1 MNIDPSTTKYLI
13 QARLEAEGIVEKPDV
28 VGAVFGQTEG
38 LLGEE
43 LDLRDLQKSG
53 RIGRIEVDVQSK
65 KGRSEGTILIPSSLD
80 QVETSILAAALETI
94 DRVGPCKATI
104 KVDKVEDTRV
114 TKRNKIIERARSLL
128 SSMVEESKT
137 SGSDLLDEVRQSVQ
151 VSEIVSFGAERLPA
165 GPNVTDSD
173 AIIIVEGRQDVLN
186 LLRSGIKNAI
196 AVEGTNVPKTIQE
209 LSKERALTAFVDGDR
224 GGDLILKEL
233 LQVAEVD
240 FIARAPR
247 GKEVEEL
254 TQKQIMKCLR
264 NKIPADQ
271 YVEMYGLSGQVYKAE
286 SEFPEPKPA
295 GGPQPRP
302 EPRPE
307 FRPEPR
313 EAREPRES
321 REDRPPAP
329 LTPTTKVAADEGFAL
344 DDFETTAEIAIP
356 DDPLKR
362 VVGQDEAIAL
372 ARIAANQRRHFLLV
386 GPPGTGKSMI
396 AQALSLHLPS
406 VTEEIRVV
414 HNPENPERPL
424 VEVKQRD
431 EVLTDQSRL
440 AGAEGD
446 LIDSKEAPIN
456 VAERLGYKCVHCGT
470 YSSPTDRMCP
480 KCGRPKAASQANVG
494 NPFGDLLGGIFEVT
508 FAQLQGR
515 DRVTTT
521 RQQFGKEEV
530 VVYERA
536 GDMIRVLDQKALEKR
551 REVEKESPRKVLVP
565 ITRRPFVLATGASE
579 TELLGDVRHDPYGGH
594 PQLGTQPYDRVVAGA
609 IHEAHQGVLFI
620 DELPL
625 LGHLQR
631 FILTAMQEKRFPISG
646 RNPQS
651 AGASVKVESVPCDF
665 IFVGA
670 CNIQDLPHILSPLRS
685 RITGGGYE
693 ILVETT
699 IPDSDS
705 NRAKLAQF
713 VAQEI
718 AVDKRIPPATRD
730 AVGVVVEEAR
740 RRAKTLD
747 NKDKALSLR
756 LRELGGLIRSAGDIA
771 VTEQPKRIEAGSVP
785 RAINVSRSIEDQI
798 RERYGSDTAGGRT
811 DLSSAHRRD
820 SPYHYWNEHKADDV
834 QGYQLAP

>member
-1 MNIDPSTTKYLI
+1 M
-13 QARLEAEGIVEKPDV
+13 
-28 VGAVFGQTEG
+28 
-38 LLGEE
+38 
-43 LDLRDLQKSG
+43 
-53 RIGRIEVDVQSK
+53 
-65 KGRSEGTILIPSSLD
+65 
-80 QVETSILAAALETI
+80 
-94 DRVGPCKATI
+94 
-104 KVDKVEDTRV
+104 
-114 TKRNKIIERARSLL
+114 
-128 SSMVEESKT
+128 
-137 SGSDLLDEVRQSVQ
+137 
-151 VSEIVSFGAERLPA
+151 
-165 GPNVTDSD
+165 
-173 AIIIVEGRQDVLN
+173 
-186 LLRSGIKNAI
+186 
-196 AVEGTNVPKTIQE
+196 
-209 LSKERALTAFVDGDR
+209 
-224 GGDLILKEL
+224 
-233 LQVAEVD
+233 
-240 FIARAPR
+240 
-247 GKEVEEL
+247 
-254 TQKQIMKCLR
+254 
-264 NKIPADQ
+264 
-271 YVEMYGLSGQVYKAE
+271 
-286 SEFPEPKPA
+286 
-295 GGPQPRP
+295 
-302 EPRPE
+302 
-307 FRPEPR
+307 
-313 EAREPRES
+313 
-321 REDRPPAP
+321 
-329 LTPTTKVAADEGFAL
+329 
-344 DDFETTAEIAIP
+344 
-356 DDPLKR
+356 KR

-414 HNPENPERPL
+414 HNPENPERRL
-424 VEVKQRD
+424 IEVKQRD
-431 EVLTDQSRL
+431 EVLQEQNRL

-446 LIDSKEAPIN
+446 LIDPKEAPIN

-521 RQQFGKEEV
+521 RQQFGKEE
-530 VVYERA
+530 
-536 GDMIRVLDQKALEKR
+536 
-551 REVEKESPRKVLVP
+551 
-565 ITRRPFVLATGASE
+565 
-579 TELLGDVRHDPYGGH
+579 
-594 PQLGTQPYDRVVAGA
+594 
-609 IHEAHQGVLFI
+609 GVI

-699 IPDSDS
+699 MPDSDS

-718 AVDKRIPPATRD
+718 AVDKRIPPASRD
-730 AVGVVVEEAR
+730 AVGVVIEEAR

-771 VTEQPKRIEAGSVP
+771 VTEQAKRIEADHVQ
-785 RAINVSRSIEDQI
+785 RAIKVSRSIEDQI
-798 RERYGSDTAGGRT
+798 RERYGSYTAGVGT
-811 DLSSAHRRD
+811 DLSSAQREA

-834 QGYQLAP
+834 QGYQ